1 MRRPAHRATTAN
13 LAGLYPFL
21 AGSGL
26 GVERVYIGA
35 EDMGG
40 AFCFDPWLLYRHR
53 LTNPNMLVAGQIGRG
68 KSSFVKTLLWRGSC
82 FGYRAAVLDPKG
94 EYGPLATALGVEPI
108 RLRPGSGVRLNPL
121 DPGPG
126 ADEIGPDEVS
136 RRRLNLLQSIAA
148 AALKRDLTPIEKTA
162 CQLALASVADPCP
175 TIPAVAKA
183 LLDPTEEAA
192 AHIRTS
198 AAELARSSHDVA
210 LELRRMCE
218 GDLAGMFDGPTTVA
232 LDWDGPLV
240 VIDLSAMQHD
250 ESLSILMACATAW
263 IQAAVA
269 RPDAGMCFVV
279 LDEAWRLLSHLG
291 TGRWLR
297 SSLKLA
303 RQYGL
308 CNILVLHRLSDL
320 VAAGDAGS
328 EQRALAEGLLSD
340 TETRVIY
347 AQPDGEVAPAA
358 ELLGL
363 SETERASIPTLP
375 AGVALWKVAGSA
387 HTVEHRYC
395 DMEETIVFTD
405 ARMTGKPNG
414 FTPAGV
420 GR

>member
-1 MRRPAHRATTAN
+1 
-13 LAGLYPFL
+13 
-21 AGSGL
+21 
-26 GVERVYIGA
+26 
-35 EDMGG
+35 
-40 AFCFDPWLLYRHR
+40 
-53 LTNPNMLVAGQIGRG
+53 
-68 KSSFVKTLLWRGSC
+68 
-82 FGYRAAVLDPKG
+82 
-94 EYGPLATALGVEPI
+94 
-108 RLRPGSGVRLNPL
+108 
-121 DPGPG
+121 
-126 ADEIGPDEVS
+126 
-136 RRRLNLLQSIAA
+136 
-148 AALKRDLTPIEKTA
+148 
-162 CQLALASVADPCP
+162 
-175 TIPAVAKA
+175 AKA

-192 AHIRTS
+192 AQIRTS

-232 LDWDGPLV
+232 IDWDGPLV

-250 ESLSILMACATAW
+250 ESLAILMACATAW

-279 LDEAWRLLSHLG
+279 LDEAWRLLSYLG

-363 SETERASIPTLP
+363 SDTERKSIPTMP
-375 AGVALWKVAGSA
+375 PGVALWKVAGSA

-395 DMEETIVFTD
+395 EMEAAIVFTD
-405 ARMTGKPNG
+405 ARMTGHAAEARP
-414 FTPAGV
+414 
-420 GR
+420 